1 MQEYID
7 WYRSFLAQRGF
18 ERPTGQMLF
27 RYRTTA
33 DEYLSL
39 RDLFR
44 KKLEGLAG
52 LPWILKSNAE
62 RSLFV
67 LYASEWWRRE
77 YAGGAWRWTKIIE
90 SITLSPFNLDVIER
104 TDAVEI
110 GLRVWGHRPSL
121 DGKKYLGA
129 IVAQG
134 GLPLQ
139 MIAQGD
145 GAVTKLLVRGMRHAQ
160 LLGWDEDRLEQYFSA
175 HELDLVQHLRAIEIF
190 KLLASVV
197 WTVLELRNEFKLS
210 GATNPIEI
218 LDKVQPNWR
227 ERFPIA
233 ADDRSAEPLLT
244 GLVQEAARVIKVVN
258 TYPALIS
265 RTLVRNSEHAEFD
278 LVMSIQL
285 ASNITLEA
293 ISSAFGVSPKSI
305 PQTFSIE
312 IDGIQRSILGT
323 GRQLLGGQE
332 ASVMLSGKPRRLI
345 NRDAQA
351 EVLMI
356 LRGLGSDLHA
366 PTSLPGGDELDDGQ
380 PWIFADRDSEY
391 VLLDIGSC
399 NIPDDVCFIAVPD
412 HFSVQATTGHVKTIG
427 TISKINQP
435 RVLYEVQGA
444 VSISDMYVA
453 YQVNTSQNDGESVQV
468 VWRGSR
474 LPYRTS
480 PFPVYL
486 GPPSL
491 YKLDVEGLLHPVS
504 PRDIDWVMPYKGG
517 DVVPSVKTYQ
527 GPIDAWVKRNDVRQ
541 RRYRMVLIPTQAKV
555 RFTSGTTNSNPVIDF
570 HGWGIN
576 ELRTTEDL
584 QLSLDLSS
592 DSSKLTLINPVVPP
606 STFNV
611 AMKWPNVDHV
621 LQIDLPY
628 PTTEG
633 RFSIGYEGILPHQA
647 SVSIRKLSE
656 IQLHVYDR
664 NPDTPKRYVLTLEL
678 SDSKASRTFQR
689 VNVPVPLGSNGFG
702 QIRLFEIVSSIYDL
716 LCQSDNLDARIVL
729 NLCVGQISLKT
740 LFLTRYDASL
750 EKEADSF
757 GIQVDE
763 FSSYSLETRD
773 GIKLRALPLLKSAE
787 IDVELPQIFS
797 EGTPSGRWNAGLLS
811 QENSPWLIYPA
822 AESSLQIRPSVFTK
836 TLFDS
841 ISVFNA
847 HACPL
852 AIAMSSTTQQDRDRM
867 LRLVIPDMA
876 RNFEHKSWNLVLHQ
890 HKYLGHLPLASLD
903 YWRAFGRSHEA
914 SVAVLLKLVGD
925 IPSLMQRMHNEL
937 GVIWELTPNDVLRKA
952 LLIFSSS
959 ISAQLHLEIDSDSH
973 RNLVASLFRKLG
985 QGSTSLAT
993 QIDLI
998 LFQGGFGTGEQF
1010 TLLIEDF
1017 KKTPQLVLQSLWKGQ
1032 DSMLQRILLRAHT
1045 EDREWPHF
1053 GITEQLLI
1061 ALSKECDQECNQYL
1075 NGLGRDLIWNLGAI
1089 ASGPARKN
1097 VKEDVANAPFLA
1109 SLLVQLT
1116 GSSDSLDRTQLIAQ
1130 LRQIR
1135 AFDSVWF
1142 DVATK
1147 AGGLVAALKTPTI
1160 SLKPSLQRAPRP
1172 K

>member
-1 MQEYID
+1 MQEFID
-7 WYRSFLAQRGF
+7 WYRSFLAQRGL

-33 DEYLSL
+33 DEYKSL
-39 RDLFR
+39 RNLFS

-52 LPWILKSNAE
+52 LPWIFRSNAE

-90 SITLSPFNLDVIER
+90 SITSSQFNLDVIER

-175 HELDLVQHLRAIEIF
+175 YQLDLVQHLREIEIF
-190 KLLASVV
+190 KLLASIV
-197 WTVLELRNEFKLS
+197 WTVLELRHEFKLS

-244 GLVQEAARVIKVVN
+244 GLVQEASRVIKVVN
-258 TYPALIS
+258 TYPASIS
-265 RTLVRNSEHAEFD
+265 RTLVRNSEHVEFD

-285 ASNITLEA
+285 ASTITLDA

-312 IDGIQRSILGT
+312 LDGTQRSSIGM
-323 GRQLLGGQE
+323 GRQLMGGQE
-332 ASVMLSGKPRRLI
+332 ASVMLSGKPRRLV

-351 EVLMI
+351 EVLMV

-380 PWIFADRDSEY
+380 PWIFVHRDSEY

-412 HFSVQATTGHVKTIG
+412 HFSVQATTGYVKTIG

-435 RVLYEVQGA
+435 RVLYEVQGN
-444 VSISDMYVA
+444 ISTSDTNLT
-453 YQVNTSQNDGESVQV
+453 YQVKTSQNGSESMQM
-468 VWRGSR
+468 VWKGSR
-474 LPYRTS
+474 LPYRSS
-480 PFPVYL
+480 PYAVYL
-486 GPPSL
+486 GLPSL
-491 YKLDVEGLLHPVS
+491 YKLDLEGLLHPIS

-517 DVVPSVKTYQ
+517 EVVPSIKTYQ

-555 RFTSGTTNSNPVIDF
+555 RFTSGTNETNPEIDF

-584 QLSLDLSS
+584 QLRLDLDS
-592 DSSKLTLINPVVPP
+592 DKSKLTLNNPEVPP

-611 AMKWPNVDHV
+611 AMKWPAVDHV
-621 LQIDLPY
+621 LEIELPY
-628 PTTEG
+628 PTTDG
-633 RFSIGYEGILPHQA
+633 RFSIGYEGVLPNHS
-647 SVSIRKLSE
+647 SVSIRKVSE

-678 SDSKASRTFQR
+678 SDSKAPRTFQK
-689 VNVPVPLGSNGFG
+689 VSIPVPLESNGFG
-702 QIRLFEIVSSIYDL
+702 QIRLFEIRSSIYDL
-716 LCQSDNLDARIVL
+716 LCQSDNLDARIAL

-740 LFLTRYDASL
+740 LFLTRYDAYL
-750 EKEADSF
+750 EREADSF
-757 GIQVDE
+757 GIPKDE
-763 FSSYSLETRD
+763 LSSYSLEISN

-787 IDVELPQIFS
+787 SDIELPQIYS
-797 EGTPSGRWNAGLLS
+797 EGVPAGRWNAGLLS

-822 AESSLQIRPSVFTK
+822 NDSSLQIRPTIFTK
-836 TLFDS
+836 SPFDP
-841 ISVFNA
+841 ISVFNT

-867 LRLVIPDMA
+867 LRSVIADMA
-876 RNFEHKSWNLVLHQ
+876 INFEHQSWNLVLHQ
-890 HKYLGHLPLASLD
+890 HKYLEHLPLASLD

-925 IPSLMQRMHNEL
+925 IPLLMQRMHDEL
-937 GVIWELTPNDVLRKA
+937 GVIWELTPNDVLHKA

-959 ISAQLHLEIDSDSH
+959 ISKQLNLEIGSESL
-973 RNLVASLFRKLG
+973 RTFVASLFRKLG
-985 QGSTSLAT
+985 QGSTSLTT

-998 LFQGGFGTGEQF
+998 LFQGGFGTGERF
-1010 TLLIEDF
+1010 ASLIEEF
-1017 KKTPQLVLQSLWKGQ
+1017 KKTPQEVLQSLWKGQ
-1032 DSMLQRILLRAHT
+1032 DSMLQRILLRAHS
-1045 EDREWPHF
+1045 EDREWPYF
-1053 GITEQLLI
+1053 GMTEQLLI
-1061 ALSKECDQECNQYL
+1061 ALSKECNQECTQYL
-1075 NGLGRDLIWNLGAI
+1075 NDLGRNLIWNLGAI
-1089 ASGPARKN
+1089 TSTPARKN

-1109 SLLVQLT
+1109 ALLVQLT
-1116 GSSDSLDRTQLIAQ
+1116 GSSDSLDRNGLLAQ

-1147 AGGLVAALKTPTI
+1147 AGGLIATLKTPTI
-1160 SLKPSLQRAPRP
+1160 PVKPRLQRAPRP
-1172 K
+1172 N